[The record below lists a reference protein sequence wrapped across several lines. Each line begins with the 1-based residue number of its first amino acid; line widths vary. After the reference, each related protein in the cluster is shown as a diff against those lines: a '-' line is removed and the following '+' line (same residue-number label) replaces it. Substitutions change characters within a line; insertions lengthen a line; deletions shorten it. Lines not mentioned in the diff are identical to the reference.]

1 MITAAAPR
9 TRSLHAERV
18 CAQRAQKFTPIR
30 RQVLQALLS
39 SHRPL
44 GAYEVIDELAK
55 SMPRPAPITVYRAL
69 DFLMENGLVHR
80 IESRNAFLA
89 CAHDHDAAA
98 MVAFLICERCGS
110 VGEIPAAPVA
120 QSLNAAARAT
130 GFAPKLSVVEITGTC
145 AHCQRHIITTRRQA
159 GHEDPCRQIKCR
171 SIGRA
176 SAQPGRRRVDADA
189 VPELGFQPDRGQA
202 GAAGHSAD
210 AAGHDPLRR
219 RAAGAAADRAAARRE
234 DCSSATAR
242 LAPAC
247 SPGVLFGLE
256 FVLIYRGL
264 LLTSA
269 SRAVVFL
276 YTAPFFVALGS
287 YQFLG
292 ERLRA
297 SQWGGL
303 ALSFAGV
310 ALAIGVPQ
318 ADVDANVLLGDLLIV
333 GGGALWAATTLVVKA
348 TPLLRAP
355 PEKALGY
362 QVALSIP
369 ILALAA
375 WISGETLTRVPG
387 PLALSLMAYQAV
399 WVVGLTFL
407 IWFALVKTY
416 SASKLSAFTFI
427 TPLFGVVASYFIMHD
442 TLTLAFGAAA
452 LLVIAGLY
460 LVNARVRWSRFR
472 LIHC

>member
-1 MITAAAPR
+1 MSSKQAIPSAGRP
-9 TRSLHAERV
+9 L
-18 CAQRAQKFTPIR
+18 TPGAVALMLMLCLSWGFNQIA
-30 RQVLQALLS
+30 VKLALPDIPPMLQATIRS
-39 SHRPL
+39 S
-44 GAYEVIDELAK
+44 GALIVL
-55 SMPRPAPITVYRAL
+55 
-69 DFLMENGLVHR
+69 
-80 IESRNAFLA
+80 
-89 CAHDHDAAA
+89 
-98 MVAFLICERCGS
+98 FLI
-110 VGEIPAAPVA
+110 
-120 QSLNAAARAT
+120 
-130 GFAPKLSVVEITGTC
+130 
-145 AHCQRHIITTRRQA
+145 
-159 GHEDPCRQIKCR
+159 
-171 SIGRA
+171 
-176 SAQPGRRRVDADA
+176 
-189 VPELGFQPDRGQA
+189 
-202 GAAGHSAD
+202 
-210 AAGHDPLRR
+210 
-219 RAAGAAADRAAARRE
+219 
-234 DCSSATAR
+234 AR
-242 LAPAC
+242 LR
-247 SPGVLFGLE
+247 GVKMFERDGTLRSGLFAGLLFGLE

-303 ALSFAGV
+303 ALCFIGV

-318 ADVDANVLLGDLLIV
+318 ADVDARVLLGDLLIV
-333 GGGALWAATTLVVKA
+333 GGGALWAATTLLVKA

-362 QVALSIP
+362 QVALSVP
-369 ILALAA
+369 ILGFAA

-387 PLALSLMAYQAV
+387 PLALSLMVYQAV

-442 TLTLAFGAAA
+442 TLTPVFGAAA
-452 LLVIAGLY
+452 LLVITGLY
-460 LVNARVRWSRFR
+460 LVNRPGPMVP
-472 LIHC
+472 LPTDPLLTVTKT